1 MDVLKQK
8 FMLLKNEEN
17 RVFVKNL
24 LFQIAWCMLLI
35 QTFCLELIINP
46 MGDIRFTAVIFALL
60 LSALAVPMRYSMRE
74 ILGMG
79 IMGVCGVLISR
90 VSQDNSALWVAV
102 FIVFSKNIKTDALIK
117 KMFIVLALLFVA
129 TLCAMGAGYLPDVAS
144 TNGMSEALKHGLGF
158 STANT
163 CHMVFMVVVALLIA
177 AYNDRL
183 EVPHLC
189 IVFLLSAVLYRWT
202 HCKTSAAV
210 IAIVLLLDMLFKYL
224 EKRNCY
230 RAVDRLQFLM
240 NLGMF
245 AVIIGILLIPFFY
258 TGQSEVEHVLNRFI
272 TGRISRG
279 FRFFGVYSIRLFGN
293 YIPELHDASDYID
306 IGYWAAELEYGIVF
320 AAAFILGEMLLLRE
334 FRKQHKLGAYLVVL
348 AMLIHMCGERMMMR
362 AHDNFTYLW
371 MAQYFLWN
379 GTAAKRRTKMKET
392 LKVSVIVP
400 VHNAESSLAHCI
412 NSVLSQNYGNIECIL
427 IENASVDDSKFICA
441 KYAEEN
447 VNVIFRSLEKP
458 GVSHARNIGLSLA
471 SGDIIGFCD
480 ADDFLEEKAIR
491 AIVTEFI
498 RTPQIAAVFGGFNL
512 GTTKNNRIYKCY
524 KGLKEQVISIERAM
538 QLTLIHD
545 SVMGSVWNKYYRAE
559 FLKGIQFDEGL
570 SMCEDMHF
578 NILALH
584 SIQNQFKVKILNI
597 PLYCYMDN
605 PNSVTHDGSN
615 LFDEN
620 NELRYIA
627 ALKKLI
633 RTVFWIPKCAAV

>member
-24 LFQIAWCMLLI
+24 FFQTAWCMLLI

-46 MGDIRFTAVIFALL
+46 MGETRFTSVIFVLL
-60 LSALAVPMRYSMRE
+60 LLALAVPMRYSMRE

-90 VSQDNSALWVAV
+90 VSQDNSVLWVAI
-102 FIVFSKNIKTDALIK
+102 FIVFSKNIKTDALIR

-158 STANT
+158 SIANT
-163 CHMVFMVVVALLIA
+163 CHMVFMVVVLLFIA
-177 AYNDRL
+177 TYNERL
-183 EVPHLC
+183 EVLHFC
-189 IVFLLSAVLYRWT
+189 TVFLLNAVLYRWT
-202 HCKTSAAV
+202 HCKTSAVV
-210 IAIVLLLDMLFKYL
+210 IMIVLLMDMVFKYL

-230 RAVDRLQFLM
+230 KAVECLQLLM
-240 NLGMF
+240 NLGML
-245 AVIIGILLIPFFY
+245 AVIIAILLIPFFY

-279 FRFFGVYSIRLFGN
+279 FRFFGVYPMRLFGN

-379 GTAAKRRTKMKET
+379 GTAAKKANED
-392 LKVSVIVP
+392 
-400 VHNAESSLAHCI
+400 E
-412 NSVLSQNYGNIECIL
+412 GN
-427 IENASVDDSKFICA
+427 V
-441 KYAEEN
+441 
-447 VNVIFRSLEKP
+447 
-458 GVSHARNIGLSLA
+458 
-471 SGDIIGFCD
+471 
-480 ADDFLEEKAIR
+480 
-491 AIVTEFI
+491 
-498 RTPQIAAVFGGFNL
+498 
-512 GTTKNNRIYKCY
+512 
-524 KGLKEQVISIERAM
+524 
-538 QLTLIHD
+538 
-545 SVMGSVWNKYYRAE
+545 
-559 FLKGIQFDEGL
+559 KGIGD
-570 SMCEDMHF
+570 C
-578 NILALH
+578 A
-584 SIQNQFKVKILNI
+584 
-597 PLYCYMDN
+597 
-605 PNSVTHDGSN
+605 GS
-615 LFDEN
+615 
-620 NELRYIA
+620 
-627 ALKKLI
+627 
-633 RTVFWIPKCAAV
+633 